1 MPLGFLLETLSDPL
15 EIGLFKSSTRRK
27 CQIPLLCHPGARAV
41 QSWAARYLK
50 SFKIHTSVKGLQ
62 ANQDTK

>member
-27 CQIPLLCHPGARAV
+27 CQIPLRLPSRRTGRTV
-41 QSWAARYLK
+41 LGSPL
-50 SFKIHTSVKGLQ
+50 FEIF
-62 ANQDTK
+62 

>member
-27 CQIPLLCHPGARAV
+27 CQIPLRFA
-41 QSWAARYLK
+41 
-50 SFKIHTSVKGLQ
+50 IQ
-62 ANQDTK
+62 AHGPYSLGQPAI